1 MSEETK
7 NDGIVNRRKE
17 ALDYHSQDPSGK
29 IEIKVTN

>member
-17 ALDYHSQDPSGK
+17 ALDYHSQDPVEK
-29 IEIKVTN
+29 LK